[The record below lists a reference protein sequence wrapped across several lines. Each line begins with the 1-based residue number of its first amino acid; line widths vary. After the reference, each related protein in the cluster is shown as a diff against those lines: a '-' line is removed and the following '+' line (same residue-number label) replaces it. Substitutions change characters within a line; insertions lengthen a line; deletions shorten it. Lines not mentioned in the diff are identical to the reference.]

1 MYEIEMMG
9 DIVGNAFYQGDTD
22 PDKVKNALKEA
33 EGKDVLITVNSGGG
47 STIAGSAIYNMID
60 RYEGTVHADIIGIAA
75 SMATVIV
82 SAADTVSM
90 AENALYMIHNPWSM
104 AMGDSDDMKKQADIL
119 DKIKAS
125 LLQAYV
131 RKTGMPEEKIS
142 ALMDAET
149 WLTAQEAYDLGFVD
163 EIKKPMEIAAHSSLE
178 FFGGRNLP
186 EQAKAYFKQ
195 EQTETNMSEEKQEKG
210 KLWDAV
216 VALVT
221 GKQPEVTE
229 PVQDEVVAE
238 VPAIDFEAKCVEIEA
253 DFSAKLEAKDVELE
267 ELKASHEEA
276 MEAKSAELADVVAK
290 SEAIVKAFAEEK
302 LTCADVAKL
311 LASDESAE
319 EVEAKLEDI
328 EPKALTEVVEKDEV
342 EGDRVDAFAQW
353 NEILASGDV
362 VGAQKF
368 YVENREEIKNQS
380 KES

>member
-33 EGKDVLITVNSGGG
+33 EGKDVQITVNSGGG

-104 AMGDSDDMKKQADIL
+104 AVGDSDDMKKQADIL

-131 RKTGMPEEKIS
+131 RKTGMSEDKIS

-229 PVQDEVVAE
+229 PVQEEVKAE

-328 EPKALTEVVEKDEV
+328 EPKALTEVVEKEEV

-353 NEILASGDV
+353 NELLASGDV

>member
-1 MYEIEMMG
+1 M
-9 DIVGNAFYQGDTD
+9 
-22 PDKVKNALKEA
+22 
-33 EGKDVLITVNSGGG
+33 
-47 STIAGSAIYNMID
+47 
-60 RYEGTVHADIIGIAA
+60 
-75 SMATVIV
+75 
-82 SAADTVSM
+82 
-90 AENALYMIHNPWSM
+90 
-104 AMGDSDDMKKQADIL
+104 
-119 DKIKAS
+119 
-125 LLQAYV
+125 
-131 RKTGMPEEKIS
+131 
-142 ALMDAET
+142 
-149 WLTAQEAYDLGFVD
+149 TAQEAYDLGFVD

-253 DFSAKLEAKDVELE
+253 DFSAKLEAKDAELE

-328 EPKALTEVVEKDEV
+328 EPKALTEVVEKEEV
-342 EGDRVDAFAQW
+342 EGGSADAFAQW
-353 NEILASGDV
+353 NELLASGDV

>member
-22 PDKVKNALKEA
+22 PDKIKNALKEA

-131 RKTGMPEEKIS
+131 RKTGMSEEKIS

-221 GKQPEVTE
+221 GKQPEVSE
-229 PVQDEVVAE
+229 PVQEEVVAE

-253 DFSAKLEAKDVELE
+253 DFSAKIEAKDVELE

-319 EVEAKLEDI
+319 EVEAKLEAI
-328 EPKALTEVVEKDEV
+328 EPKALTEVVEKEEV

-353 NEILASGDV
+353 NELLASGDV

>member
-276 MEAKSAELADVVAK
+276 MKAKSAELADVVAK

-328 EPKALTEVVEKDEV
+328 EPKALTEVVEKEEV

-353 NEILASGDV
+353 NELLASGDV

>member
-1 MYEIEMMG
+1 MYELEMMG
-9 DIVGNAFYQGDTD
+9 DIVGNAFYAGDTD

-131 RKTGMPEEKIS
+131 RKTGMSEEKIS

-221 GKQPEVTE
+221 GKQPEVKE
-229 PVQDEVVAE
+229 PVLEEVVAE

-253 DFSAKLEAKDVELE
+253 DFSAKLEAKDVEISE
-267 ELKASHEEA
+267 IKASHEEA
-276 MEAKSAELADVVAK
+276 IQAKDAELADVVAK

-319 EVEAKLEDI
+319 EVEAKLEEI
-328 EPKALTEVVEKDEV
+328 EPQALTEVIEKEDV

>member
-131 RKTGMPEEKIS
+131 RKTGMSEEKIS

-221 GKQPEVTE
+221 GKQPEVSE
-229 PVQDEVVAE
+229 PVQEEVVAE

-253 DFSAKLEAKDVELE
+253 DFSAKIEAKDVELE

-319 EVEAKLEDI
+319 EVEAKLEAI
-328 EPKALTEVVEKDEV
+328 EPKALTEVVEKEEV

-353 NEILASGDV
+353 NELLASGDV